1 MLQSIIND
9 MFSIN
14 KEINMTIPVSVS
26 AVPKNYGEV
35 KSCTINGVKNP
46 AYKSIN
52 SSQTIISKEIKVNN

>member
-14 KEINMTIPVSVS
+14 KEPNITIPVSVH
-26 AVPKNYGEV
+26 AVPKDYGEV
-35 KSCTINGVKNP
+35 KCLTINDVKNP